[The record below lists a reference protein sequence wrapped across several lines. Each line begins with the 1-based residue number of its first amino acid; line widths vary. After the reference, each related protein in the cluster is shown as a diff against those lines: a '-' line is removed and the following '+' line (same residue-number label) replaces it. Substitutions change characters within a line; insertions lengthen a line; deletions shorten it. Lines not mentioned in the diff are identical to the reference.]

1 MPPIRHECFP
11 RLFRRGHHLL
21 GCCVVACFAGRGPYT
36 GGLPGV
42 AAVLVMVPDGVAGDP
57 MAEDLGSV
65 LIPGEERGAGRGA
78 DIRSLSRRVC
88 PARLRDW
95 S

>member
-1 MPPIRHECFP
+1 MH
-11 RLFRRGHHLL
+11 
-21 GCCVVACFAGRGPYT
+21 

-42 AAVLVMVPDGVAGDP
+42 AAVLAVVLDGVAGDP
-57 MAEDLGSV
+57 MAEGLGSV

-78 DIRSLSRRVC
+78 DIRSLSCRVC
-88 PARLRDW
+88 SARLRDW